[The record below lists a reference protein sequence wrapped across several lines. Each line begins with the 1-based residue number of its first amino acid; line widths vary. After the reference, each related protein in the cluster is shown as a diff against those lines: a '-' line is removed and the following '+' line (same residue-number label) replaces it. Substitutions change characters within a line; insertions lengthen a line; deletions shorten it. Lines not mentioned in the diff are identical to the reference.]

1 VNAPSRLRSGVG
13 DRILRGRVRLRGGPL
28 PVPAGAAPPEGW
40 AVPLAALR
48 MRLSDL
54 PDNTHWAIDPDG
66 LTGRALV
73 LGLGTLAFAV
83 QFDQPAV
90 FASDVRLLP
99 HDWRD
104 GRSWVT
110 AEVRITDD
118 LGRERVLWS
127 SKLAS
132 ADSRGLPEGTSLTC
146 ELPADTRVLTLSID
160 RPSTA
165 DGRAVGRAA
174 WLTPRIIDPGVAAG
188 VSPRPSPVVIP
199 NAPPEPPQTQ
209 TRYRPTISVLVPVH
223 DPPLRMLQ
231 DAVESVR
238 EQRFAD
244 WQLCLVDDGSRDPA
258 IIAAVAAYP
267 AIDGR
272 IVAERRDR
280 PGGIS
285 AATNAALALA
295 DGEYV
300 ALLDHDDM
308 LQPTA
313 LTRIAE
319 LIAADRT
326 VDMIY
331 TDEVVV
337 AEGRTVSQSLKPAW
351 SPETMCSLMYTC
363 HLGVYR
369 RDLAREVGGFDSAF
383 DGCQDY
389 DFVLRMAERSDR
401 IAHIDESLYAWR
413 AHAASTAG
421 GDQAKPYAYVAQ
433 PRAIGAHLAR
443 QNIRADV
450 QFGAVSGMH
459 RVVHHVDAALEVS
472 IVIAVADAQGLAAAA
487 TGWIA
492 QPHPSWRVIC
502 AAPADHHAA
511 IHTTLTD
518 AGLRPERI
526 TLIHAPADT
535 DPATALA
542 TAAHAA
548 TTPQLLLCQT
558 LATGITDDWLTRLI
572 GYSQQPQIAAAG
584 PVILNADGLIQDA
597 GIAIPNGIPLPLL
610 HGMAGTHGAAVV
622 QNVAAVSGVLATSH
636 TVHQQLGGLD
646 PTYGPLTLTDYC
658 LRARTHNL
666 RTVIVPDARLTT
678 TNPDTTTNDLPA
690 LRHLHATHTTP
701 DPYYNSRYR
710 DDRGDYTPRVRL

>member
-1 VNAPSRLRSGVG
+1 VQ
-13 DRILRGRVRLRGGPL
+13 
-28 PVPAGAAPPEGW
+28 PAGAPVSFGLELDGPASLGGS
-40 AVPLAALR
+40 A
-48 MRLSDL
+48 RL
-54 PDNTHWAIDPDG
+54 
-66 LTGRALV
+66 
-73 LGLGTLAFAV
+73 F
-83 QFDQPAV
+83 
-90 FASDVRLLP
+90 P

-104 GRSWVT
+104 GIGTLTASVTVTYPGGGSERLWSSEIATSRDTGFLEGVRFEVTVPHAATALVLGFDAPRSLPGPAVARGAWLEPVL
-110 AEVRITDD
+110 RITDRD
-118 LGRERVLWS
+118 VGPRPPATDERSGRHL
-127 SKLAS
+127 
-132 ADSRGLPEGTSLTC
+132 SRSE
-146 ELPADTRVLTLSID
+146 
-160 RPSTA
+160 
-165 DGRAVGRAA
+165 RAA
-174 WLTPRIIDPGVAAG
+174 PLV
-188 VSPRPSPVVIP
+188 
-199 NAPPEPPQTQ
+199 
-209 TRYRPTISVLVPVH
+209 SVLIPVH
-223 DPPLRMLQ
+223 DPPLQMLREAI
-231 DAVESVR
+231 DSVR
-238 EQRFAD
+238 EQTFGD
-244 WQLCLVDDGSRDPA
+244 WQICLVDDGSRDPA
-258 IIAAVAAYP
+258 VISAVSDYAMADP
-267 AIDGR
+267 R
-272 IVAERRDR
+272 IVTARHAQA
-280 PGGIS
+280 GGIS
-285 AATNAALALA
+285 AATNSGIRIA
-295 DGEYV
+295 DGDYI
-300 ALLDHDDM
+300 ALLDHDDT
-308 LQPTA
+308 LEPTA
-313 LTRIAE
+313 LE
-319 LIAADRT
+319 LVAQAITADPT
-326 VDMIY
+326 LDMVY
-331 TDEVVV
+331 TDEDIVLD
-337 AEGRTVSQSLKPAW
+337 GRPVWTHIKPGW
-351 SPETMCSLMYTC
+351 SPDTLRTNGYTC

-369 RDLAREVGGFDSAF
+369 RSLVEEIGGFRTEFNGS
-383 DGCQDY
+383 QDV
-389 DFVLRMAERSDR
+389 DMILRLTERTDRVGHVPEVLYHWRMHVD
-401 IAHIDESLYAWR
+401 
-413 AHAASTAG
+413 STAG
-421 GDQAKPYAYVAQ
+421 GDAKPYAYIAAA
-433 PRAIGAHLAR
+433 RAIAGHLER
-443 QNIRADV
+443 
-450 QFGAVSGMH
+450 SGVEATVGYGPPGLY